1 MHKEKYKLSQNKQCS
16 IVVSVFSHIKFDF
29 LSLDR
34 LVFVFVFGF
43 HLNHLK
49 LLEYFVCVVGVLFD
63 FRVVS
68 TTATSTVITTTVVA
82 SMTLDRF
89 LCTSCSMDE
98 GAFRMQIYLL
108 NELK

>member
-16 IVVSVFSHIKFDF
+16 IVVSAFSHIKFDF
-29 LSLDR
+29 LSLDQ
-34 LVFVFVFGF
+34 LVFVFGF
-43 HLNHLK
+43 HPNHLK

-89 LCTSCSMDE
+89 LCTSIDE
-98 GAFRMQIYLL
+98 EAFCMQIYLL